1 MCCTKAKREMESK
14 VSDKG
19 ATMDRRKIRS
29 RILLTAAALTFLTG
43 CTGEIASTEK
53 HKEEIHEA
61 ITMQS
66 PFRNMSAFIEMVHE
80 QYPEINIEVVPYS
93 GANYTAYVKAQLAAN
108 DMPDI
113 YCSTYYIPGREDVSD
128 RLIDMSGYAFT
139 DNYAEARLRELTN
152 DGAIYM
158 LPTYYDCIGIT
169 YNKTLFEKHGWE
181 LPTSFRELEE
191 LAPKVKAAGC
201 ELALNQF
208 QLPEYGF
215 QYFCNIM
222 STNYLNTPDG
232 RKWQNRFLDGETTME
247 EDEQM
252 MQNLKTLEKWREIG
266 MLNDNGNPM
275 SDEAT
280 RLKMAEG
287 NTLFML
293 GGANVFADDET
304 EDEFGLMPYLSED
317 GTQNAFIMNVSRY
330 MGINKRLEEKGNE
343 QKLTDALH
351 VMEVLSTVKGMKAL
365 NKTYANTLLLPLKD
379 YVVEESEGY
388 YAEIEDE
395 INAGMTAPFIYDG
408 WENVIV
414 ATGRKMIDFLCGK
427 AELSDVVQ
435 AFDANQHLIEDNS
448 TASYTTVTEKLD
460 TDACAK
466 AVGICFAQ
474 ESGADLALI
483 SKNKWYKLAEFKDLN
498 MEGVSGALYP
508 LPLTDQEIT
517 SILPTGW
524 TGNIMTV
531 TLSGQRIQELA
542 EYGYDRNG
550 DGRTFP
556 YELVM
561 PSDLQLEKD
570 TVYTVAVCGVT
581 DAVAEEGKLTDTG
594 IQGLT
599 AAQKY
604 FSRFDTL
611 SLGDLV
617 WE

>member
-1 MCCTKAKREMESK
+1 
-14 VSDKG
+14 
-19 ATMDRRKIRS
+19 
-29 RILLTAAALTFLTG
+29 
-43 CTGEIASTEK
+43 
-53 HKEEIHEA
+53 
-61 ITMQS
+61 
-66 PFRNMSAFIEMVHE
+66 
-80 QYPEINIEVVPYS
+80 
-93 GANYTAYVKAQLAAN
+93 
-108 DMPDI
+108 
-113 YCSTYYIPGREDVSD
+113 
-128 RLIDMSGYAFT
+128 
-139 DNYAEARLRELTN
+139 
-152 DGAIYM
+152 
-158 LPTYYDCIGIT
+158 
-169 YNKTLFEKHGWE
+169 
-181 LPTSFRELEE
+181 
-191 LAPKVKAAGC
+191 
-201 ELALNQF
+201 
-208 QLPEYGF
+208 
-215 QYFCNIM
+215 
-222 STNYLNTPDG
+222 
-232 RKWQNRFLDGETTME
+232 
-247 EDEQM
+247 
-252 MQNLKTLEKWREIG
+252 
-266 MLNDNGNPM
+266 
-275 SDEAT
+275 
-280 RLKMAEG
+280 
-287 NTLFML
+287 
-293 GGANVFADDET
+293 
-304 EDEFGLMPYLSED
+304 
-317 GTQNAFIMNVSRY
+317 MNVSRY

-365 NKTYANTLLLPLKD
+365 NKTYANTSLLPLKD
-379 YVVEESEGY
+379 YVVESEGY

-435 AFDANQHLIEDNS
+435 AFDANQYLIEDNS

-531 TLSGQRIQELA
+531 TLCGQRIQELA

-570 TVYTVAVCGVT
+570 TVYTVAICGVT

>member
-1 MCCTKAKREMESK
+1 
-14 VSDKG
+14 
-19 ATMDRRKIRS
+19 
-29 RILLTAAALTFLTG
+29 
-43 CTGEIASTEK
+43 
-53 HKEEIHEA
+53 
-61 ITMQS
+61 
-66 PFRNMSAFIEMVHE
+66 
-80 QYPEINIEVVPYS
+80 
-93 GANYTAYVKAQLAAN
+93 
-108 DMPDI
+108 
-113 YCSTYYIPGREDVSD
+113 
-128 RLIDMSGYAFT
+128 
-139 DNYAEARLRELTN
+139 
-152 DGAIYM
+152 
-158 LPTYYDCIGIT
+158 
-169 YNKTLFEKHGWE
+169 
-181 LPTSFRELEE
+181 
-191 LAPKVKAAGC
+191 
-201 ELALNQF
+201 
-208 QLPEYGF
+208 
-215 QYFCNIM
+215 
-222 STNYLNTPDG
+222 
-232 RKWQNRFLDGETTME
+232 
-247 EDEQM
+247 
-252 MQNLKTLEKWREIG
+252 

-466 AVGICFAQ
+466 AIGICFAQ
-474 ESGADLALI
+474 E
-483 SKNKWYKLAEFKDLN
+483 
-498 MEGVSGALYP
+498 SGALYP

-570 TVYTVAVCGVT
+570 TVYTVAICGVT